1 MRGKH
6 ALVIR
11 CMERVGPAMAVADIA
26 GTLHTCVTATFVTHN
41 GRIDMLVFTNA
52 FSFTLAAI
60 LTLGLF
66 MTGSPGAWLGF
77 SIVIVNLC
85 SMVQAMGS
93 KHRFDL

>member
-1 MRGKH
+1 
-6 ALVIR
+6 
-11 CMERVGPAMAVADIA
+11 
-26 GTLHTCVTATFVTHN
+26 
-41 GRIDMLVFTNA
+41 MLVFTNA

-66 MTGSPGAWLGF
+66 VTGSPGAWLGF